1 MPFLAG
7 GAITKNKKT
16 KKQKTQMPELPELP
30 ERIQQTIRYYK

>member
-30 ERIQQTIRYYK
+30 ERVQQTIRYYK